1 MHSHIEKLNRIADEF
16 IAVRHAIHQHP
27 ELGYKELKTSE
38 LVIQQLK
45 SWGYSVSTG
54 LGGTGV
60 VGQLVKGEG
69 SRRIGI

>member
-16 IAVRHAIHQHP
+16 IAVRHAIHRHP

-45 SWGYSVSTG
+45 SWGYLTVYVESPI
-54 LGGTGV
+54 LF
-60 VGQLVKGEG
+60 K
-69 SRRIGI
+69 